1 MYIKCKALEKLR
13 IRIGGG
19 DISMLQAFKGFISVD
34 KELLQ
39 YKRMRIPVNAIYR
52 NEKMSINLSN
62 YVSSIHGVKHSKANP
77 ITGKILVIFD
87 EYIIN
92 ELIISKHIDKY
103 IAKTARAPNY
113 SLLPICKDKSEE
125 EVATSSEAISPENY
139 TEYTVCKDVEVPY
152 HALSRNEIENIL
164 NTDSLR
170 GLSNHSV
177 QSKIKEYGLN
187 VLSEKKKK
195 SFLSSF
201 IENLDDF
208 TVKVLLGA
216 GAVSFFL
223 GLMPEAIALGG
234 VILFQTALGAAE
246 QHKSENSLHSLK
258 DMLVHKATVIR
269 NGHKKE
275 IESKYIVPGDI
286 ILLEAGDKI
295 PADARIVESENLM
308 TTEASLTGESSYVM
322 KSPYI
327 CEEDTELGNR
337 FNMLFMG
344 TNILSGKAKA
354 IVVATGKDTEIGKIA
369 SLLDSI
375 ENTCPP
381 LQNKAESFINKLIKI
396 YIGCF
401 AAFGGIALLFGRGLA
416 QVLMMGVTFFLGSIP
431 EGLPLVVTS
440 CMALSVQRMSK
451 KNAIVRNLTSV
462 ESLGAADVICC
473 DKTGT
478 LTMNEMT
485 VREVFV
491 DSCHYKASGVGYNPV
506 GDITPIKGYS
516 LENASLEK
524 LVKTGVL
531 CNNSTLTNTGDKW
544 EVQGDPTEG
553 ALITMAH
560 KMNLNVDYIKE
571 THSCVKEVPFDS
583 CKRYMTSVV
592 SSEDGSYAY
601 CKGALDTVLDKCTT
615 IYDGGKERLFTST
628 DRKKLK
634 SVCDKMADKALRIL
648 AFAYKKI
655 DNENSEIESNFVFL
669 GLMGM
674 DDPPREGVKES
685 IQKCFKAGI
694 KVVMITGDYM
704 KTAGAVGKQLGLLTN
719 GLILS
724 GSELDSMSD
733 DELDS
738 KINKIQIFA
747 RTTPKQ
753 KYRIVKALKRC
764 GHVVAMTG
772 DGVNDA
778 PAIKEADIGI
788 AMGKNG
794 SDIARDVACITLVDD
809 NFSTIVAAIEEGR
822 SVTSNV
828 RNTMKYLFSGAIGEM
843 SSIFLSFAFGLPAPL
858 IAIQMI
864 WINLVSETLL
874 GSSLAVEPPSEDVMN
889 YPPSDKD
896 APFIDKS
903 LKRGIIRRGAGIGI
917 STFGIYAGSMLFG
930 LGVSKARTLA
940 FTNFICSQVA
950 NVYNCR
956 SNKKAFANK
965 YMTKMVLSSV
975 ALLLGI
981 IYIPFFNSLFGTVPL
996 GLLSWGAVLGST
1008 VLSSI

>member
-1 MYIKCKALEKLR
+1 
-13 IRIGGG
+13 
-19 DISMLQAFKGFISVD
+19 MLQAFKGFISVD

-52 NEKMSINLSN
+52 NEKMSIDLSN

-87 EYIIN
+87 EYTVNESTITKQIN
-92 ELIISKHIDKY
+92 KHMV
-103 IAKTARAPNY
+103 KTARAPNH
-113 SLLPICKDKSEE
+113 SLPTIYKGEYIE
-125 EVATSSEAISPENY
+125 EVATSSEAISPESY
-139 TEYTVCKDVEVPY
+139 TEYKVCKDVEVPY
-152 HALSRNEIENIL
+152 HSLNRNEIENIL
-164 NTDSLR
+164 NTDSLQ

-187 VLSEKKKK
+187 VISEKKKK

-246 QHKSENSLHSLK
+246 QHKSESSLHSLK
-258 DMLVHKATVIR
+258 DMLVHKTTVIR
-269 NGHKKE
+269 NGSKE
-275 IESKYIVPGDI
+275 DIESKYLVPGDI
-286 ILLEAGDKI
+286 VLLESGDKI
-295 PADARIVESENLM
+295 PADARIIESENLM
-308 TTEASLTGESSYVM
+308 TTEASLTGESTYVM
-322 KSPYI
+322 KSSHI
-327 CEEDTELGNR
+327 CEEGTELGSR

-354 IVVATGKDTEIGKIA
+354 IVVATGRNTEIGKIA
-369 SLLDSI
+369 SLLDDI

-401 AAFGGIALLFGRGLA
+401 AAFGGIALLFGRGFA

-462 ESLGAADVICC
+462 ESLGSADVICC

-485 VREVFV
+485 VREVYV
-491 DSCHYKASGVGYNPV
+491 NSCHYRVSGAGYNPV
-506 GDITPIKGYS
+506 GEITPIEGYS
-516 LENASLEK
+516 AQSASLER
-524 LVKTGVL
+524 LTQAAVL
-531 CNNSTLTNTGDKW
+531 CNNATLTSTGDKW

-553 ALITMAH
+553 ALITLAR
-560 KMNLNVDYIKE
+560 KMNLDVDYIKE

-592 SSEDGSYAY
+592 SSADGNFAY
-601 CKGALDTVLDKCTT
+601 CKGALNTVLDKCTT
-615 IYDGGKERLFTST
+615 IYEDGKERLFTFT
-628 DRKKLK
+628 DKEKLQ
-634 SVCDKMADKALRIL
+634 SICDKMADKALRIL

-655 DNENSEIESNFVFL
+655 DNENTEIESNFVFL
-669 GLMGM
+669 GLIGM

-685 IQKCFKAGI
+685 IQKCFNAGI

-704 KTAGAVGKQLGLLTN
+704 KTAGAVGKQLGLLTD

-724 GSELDSMSD
+724 GSELDNMSD
-733 DELDS
+733 EDLDS
-738 KINKIQIFA
+738 TINRIEIFA

-788 AMGKNG
+788 AMGKYG

-828 RNTMKYLFSGAIGEM
+828 KNTMKYLFSGAIGEM

-889 YPPSDKD
+889 SPPSDKD
-896 APFIDKS
+896 TPLIDKPLRRS
-903 LKRGIIRRGAGIGI
+903 IIRRGAAIGV
-917 STFGIYAGSMLFG
+917 STFAIYAGSMIFG
-930 LGVSKARTLA
+930 LGLNKARTLA

-956 SNKKAFANK
+956 SNKKAFTNK

-996 GLLSWGAVLGST
+996 GPLSFGAVLGST
-1008 VLSSI
+1008 ALSCI